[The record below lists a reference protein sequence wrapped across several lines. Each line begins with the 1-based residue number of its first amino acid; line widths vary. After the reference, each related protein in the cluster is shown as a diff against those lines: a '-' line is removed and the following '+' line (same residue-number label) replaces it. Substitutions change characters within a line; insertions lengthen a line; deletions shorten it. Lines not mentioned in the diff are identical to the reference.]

1 MAGPLPPPPATSNV
15 GGGSRIRALRAPCV
29 RAARRSSAHGVAAS
43 TLASLSDDSR
53 HGAAPAAMRPALL
66 SMAILDLILFCF
78 SCLCPSQFIA
88 PRFAMIFMA
97 SIVAVG
103 LGLNVGG
110 GRRGAG
116 QQLGSICSGLE
127 HLQLPC
133 PPPAPSCSLLLA
145 LIVFDQMG
153 IKVYIVLSPFNF
165 AYTSL
170 QLCFAY
176 LLNSMFGRE
185 IDISR

>member
-1 MAGPLPPPPATSNV
+1 MADLRWPALCPLVPPPPATSNV

-88 PRFAMIFMA
+88 PRFEMIFMV

-103 LGLNVGG
+103 LGLKVGG

-116 QQLGSICSGLE
+116 QQLGSICRLQGSGVSAASV
-127 HLQLPC
+127 P
-133 PPPAPSCSLLLA
+133 PSCSFLLTIAGAIDLPW
-145 LIVFDQMG
+145 MSPSSCS
-153 IKVYIVLSPFNF
+153 IKW
-165 AYTSL
+165 A
-170 QLCFAY
+170 
-176 LLNSMFGRE
+176 
-185 IDISR
+185 

>member
-1 MAGPLPPPPATSNV
+1 MAGSAQGMADLRWPALCPFVPPPPATSNV

-88 PRFAMIFMA
+88 PRFEMIFMV

-103 LGLNVGG
+103 LGLKVGG

-116 QQLGSICSGLE
+116 QQLGSICRGQE
-127 HLQLPC
+127 YLQAAASVP
-133 PPPAPSCSLLLA
+133 PSCSFLLTIAGAIDLPW
-145 LIVFDQMG
+145 MRPSSCS
-153 IKVYIVLSPFNF
+153 IKW
-165 AYTSL
+165 A
-170 QLCFAY
+170 
-176 LLNSMFGRE
+176 
-185 IDISR
+185 